1 MKVNL
6 LRDILA
12 LLSGDL
18 ARNLFTVLRIRV
30 VTFATTITMIA
41 MMMMMMMMMMMAMM
55 ILIILM
61 VTPASPSGEG
71 RQCTPRA
78 LVERKPEIILILL
91 IFSFLYLYVSPAFP
105 PALPPALGFH
115 CKPETFEPIAIS
127 FSSDHLAHLL
137 LHLLGHLPLHLA
149 ALLPRNIRAN
159 VFWHLDVN
167 DSEILKGSTVTLLR
181 TTISSKCLDNLY
193 NNT

>member
-78 LVERKPEIILILL
+78 LVEHKPEIILILL
-91 IFSFLYLYVSPAFP
+91 IFFFFYIYMSHLLFL
-105 PALPPALGFH
+105 LPCHLPWDF
-115 CKPETFEPIAIS
+115 IANLKHLNQLQFLSLLIILLTS
-127 FSSDHLAHLL
+127 FSTCF
-137 LHLLGHLPLHLA
+137 GTC
-149 ALLPRNIRAN
+149 R
-159 VFWHLDVN
+159 
-167 DSEILKGSTVTLLR
+167 STWRHCSRGTFVQTSFG
-181 TTISSKCLDNLY
+181 TWM
-193 NNT
+193 